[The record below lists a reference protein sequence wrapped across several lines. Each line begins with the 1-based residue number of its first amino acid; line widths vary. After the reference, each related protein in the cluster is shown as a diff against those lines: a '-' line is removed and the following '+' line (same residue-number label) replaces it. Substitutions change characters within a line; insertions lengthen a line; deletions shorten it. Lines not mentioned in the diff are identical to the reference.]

1 MCEGGT
7 SCHCPLRTARGPR
20 WAPHKGRRRLS
31 PDPPPWPGRLQV
43 SARPWAT
50 LPARR
55 GSSGEAMG
63 RVGRRAPERGW
74 QPRDSRGAHRGEG
87 KSCSANA
94 RSRRRGPAPLLLS
107 LLLLLFSSLSSFSS
121 PPPPSSP
128 PALPRAHFLLWQPPK
143 PLLCASPVSP
153 AALRA
158 GPGAGT
164 VPVRYVPAPP
174 RPSAAVLPAR
184 AQSQGRSP
192 ELARWLPRRA
202 AEKSALKPAQ
212 QRRIALSQDTRRA
225 GPGGNARGRSRLNS
239 FQIIRQT
246 VPLHDGTR

>member
-1 MCEGGT
+1 MEGGPRVT
-7 SCHCPLRTARGPR
+7 VPCGPR
-20 WAPHKGRRRLS
+20 ADPGWAPHKGRRRLS

-43 SARPWAT
+43 SARRWAT

-74 QPRDSRGAHRGEG
+74 QPPDSRGAHRGEG
-87 KSCSANA
+87 KSCGANA

-107 LLLLLFSSLSSFSS
+107 LLLLLLCSLSSFSSFSS

-143 PLLCASPVSP
+143 PLLCASSVSP

-174 RPSAAVLPAR
+174 RPSAAVLPAGAQVPGLVSR
-184 AQSQGRSP
+184 ARAVAAPTGCGEISLKTRTAAQDRSEPGHQAGRP
-192 ELARWLPRRA
+192 GW
-202 AEKSALKPAQ
+202 KC
-212 QRRIALSQDTRRA
+212 
-225 GPGGNARGRSRLNS
+225 PGGDLG
-239 FQIIRQT
+239 
-246 VPLHDGTR
+246 